1 MFLHQ
6 QLVVGLDSKVVIKKT
21 FPVFREQKMMTEKA
35 FPCFG
40 KHLKVCP
47 KGWQSFLES
56 LYLSIIFIMIL
67 QIYYDP
73 LQIRITTPNV
83 AINYVIHLQETGDN
97 TEQNGG
103 R

>member
-1 MFLHQ
+1 MFVHQ

-47 KGWQSFLES
+47 KG
-56 LYLSIIFIMIL
+56 
-67 QIYYDP
+67 
-73 LQIRITTPNV
+73 
-83 AINYVIHLQETGDN
+83 
-97 TEQNGG
+97 
-103 R
+103 